1 MVNQRI
7 WAVICGAAVI
17 QKGANAGPTVP
28 NGPAHQRVIEE
39 ALSQAGFPPSDV
51 DYLEAHGAGSA
62 LGDPIGVDAAAG
74 ALRQGARRGAC
85 AADEGG

>member
-51 DYLEAHGAGSA
+51 DYGRLS
-62 LGDPIGVDAAAG
+62 I
-74 ALRQGARRGAC
+74 ARIDGKQIETWSFER
-85 AADEGG
+85 